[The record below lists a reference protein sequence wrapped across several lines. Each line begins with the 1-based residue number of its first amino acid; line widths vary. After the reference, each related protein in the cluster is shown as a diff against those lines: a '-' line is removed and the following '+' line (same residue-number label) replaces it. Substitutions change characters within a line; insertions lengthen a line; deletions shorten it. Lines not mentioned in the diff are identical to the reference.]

1 MSITTTTRKC
11 NKKKIY
17 KNKNRCLLL
26 LLPSTMTIFI
36 CVCVCIV
43 QLDQS
48 SVSQVGSCELL
59 AIHTAPAHK
68 ITTTTTKQHLSSIC
82 IESASKVTFDSVIKE
97 DQRMMY
103 WIDAPLPNAKWRRR
117 MRSRR
122 ENWCW
127 TRRRKKESS
136 PPTGCTRS
144 YKVSNTNSKEQNQS
158 SLRS

>member
-11 NKKKIY
+11 NKKKY

-103 WIDAPLPNAKWRRR
+103 WIDGSTQCKMKKTNE
-117 MRSRR
+117 RSRR
-122 ENWCW
+122 ENGRW
-127 TRRRKKESS
+127 
-136 PPTGCTRS
+136 
-144 YKVSNTNSKEQNQS
+144 N
-158 SLRS
+158 